1 MSHQQSDVSR
11 RTLLGALAA
20 GAGTLVSAPILSG
33 CGSEPGKTAAKP
45 NPKGAIREQEKLT
58 TVPKFVNAEYVKPEL
73 ASAGDVAP
81 GYLAY
86 PRELVATVTSKPG
99 KGSTFKAMTP
109 AWWPIPPG
117 LDKNDYYKAVNAEI
131 GSTFEFTI
139 INGNDYG
146 TKIAATLASKQVPD
160 VMQVPVWNRPQ
171 DFSSAIV
178 PALFEDLTDY
188 LGKDVSKKWPNL
200 ANLPTKSWQAC
211 VFGGRLFGLPFPG
224 GGISDGLFYRSDIFK
239 KLGVEPPKTGDDWL
253 ALCKEINDPKGKRWA
268 CGTVFAEVR
277 RMYGIPAN
285 WMRRDGKLVN
295 VVETD
300 EYLDALEFNRKLF
313 AAGYVHPTVV
323 GGGWDVKP
331 LFEGG
336 QMLMYMDGVG
346 AWHEALERQRPSHP
360 DFVMELFPP
369 FSADGTTKPVYTRGG
384 AARMQSYIKKGT
396 PNDKVEE
403 LLGAMNYISAPFG
416 TKEYDLIT
424 YGPEGKTHTRDSN
437 GVPSLNDKGKQQVT
451 FTYGFLIGR
460 PSFISEP
467 PYPDYVKD
475 FYAWQ
480 QSTAP
485 YLIDDLLDGL
495 NVEEPPKFQTLQQ
508 PLTDKE
514 ADISRGRAKVSDW
527 TAAVANWRK
536 RGGDELRAFYDE
548 NLEKIGR

>member
-1 MSHQQSDVSR
+1 MNHQPSDVSR
-11 RTLLGALAA
+11 RALLGALAA
-20 GAGTLVSAPILSG
+20 GAGTLVSGPLLSG
-33 CGSEPGKTAAKP
+33 CGSNGQPEAKP
-45 NPKGAIREQEKLT
+45 NPEGAIREQQKLT
-58 TVPKFVNAEYVKPEL
+58 TVPKLVNAEYVKPEL
-73 ASAGDVAP
+73 AAGKDVAP

-86 PRELVATVTSKPG
+86 PREPIRTVSGKPG
-99 KGSTFKAMTP
+99 AGSTFKAMTP

-117 LDKNDYYKAVNAEI
+117 LDKNDYYKAVNADL

-146 TKIAATLASKQVPD
+146 TKIAATLASKKIPD

-178 PALFEDLTDY
+178 PALFADLTDF
-188 LGKDVSKKWPNL
+188 LGKDISKKWPNL

-211 VFGGRLFGLPFPG
+211 VFGGRLFGLPSPG
-224 GGISDGLFYRSDIFK
+224 GGISDGLFYRSDIFAE
-239 KLGVEPPKTGDDWL
+239 LGVEPPKTADDWL
-253 ALCKEINDPKGKRWA
+253 ALCKEVNDPKGKRWA
-268 CGTVFAEVR
+268 CGTVFAEIR

-295 VVETD
+295 VVETE

-323 GGGWDVKP
+323 SGGWDVKP

-346 AWHEALERQRPSHP
+346 AWHEALDRQRPSKP
-360 DFVMELFPP
+360 DFKMLLFPP

-384 AARMQSYIKKGT
+384 AARMQSYIKKDT
-396 PNDKVEE
+396 PNDKIEE
-403 LLGAMNYISAPFG
+403 LLGAMNYICAPFG
-416 TKEYDLIT
+416 TREYEMIT
-424 YGPEGKTHTRDSN
+424 YGPEGKTHTKDSN
-437 GVPSLNDKGKQQVT
+437 GVPALNDKGKQQVT

-460 PSFISEP
+460 PPFISKP
-467 PYPDYVKD
+467 PYPDYVQD

-480 QSTAP
+480 QATAP
-485 YLIDDLLDGL
+485 FMIDDLLDGL

-527 TAAVANWRK
+527 TATVANWRK

-548 NLEKIGR
+548 NLKKIGR

>member
-1 MSHQQSDVSR
+1 MSHQSSDVSR

-20 GAGTLVSAPILSG
+20 GAGTLVSAPLLSA
-33 CGSEPGKTAAKP
+33 CGSDSGRTEAKP

-58 TVPKFVNAEYVKPEL
+58 TVPRFVDAEYVKPEL
-73 ASAGDVAP
+73 ASAPDVAP
-81 GYLAY
+81 GYLTY
-86 PRELVATVTSKPG
+86 PRELVATVTGKPG
-99 KGSTFKAMTP
+99 QGSTFKAMTP

-117 LDKNDYYKAVNAEI
+117 LDKNDYYKAVNAEL

-146 TKIAATLASKQVPD
+146 TKIAATLASKRVPD
-160 VMQVPVWNRPQ
+160 IMQVPVWNRPQ

-178 PALFEDLTDY
+178 PALFEDLTEY
-188 LGKDVSKKWPNL
+188 LGKDISKKWPNL

-211 VFGGRLFGLPFPG
+211 VFGDRLFGLPSPG
-224 GGISDGLFYRSDIFK
+224 GGISDGLFYRSDLFEQ
-239 KLGVEPPKTGDDWL
+239 LGVEPPKTADDWL
-253 ALCKEINDPKGKRWA
+253 ALCKEVNDPKGKRWA
-268 CGTVFAEVR
+268 CGNVFAEAR
-277 RMYGIPAN
+277 RMYGIPAT

-295 VVETD
+295 VVETE

-336 QMLMYMDGVG
+336 QLLMYMDGTG
-346 AWHEALERQRPSHP
+346 AWHEALDRQRPSDP
-360 DFVMELFPP
+360 DFTMHLFPP

-384 AARMQSYIKKGT
+384 SARMQSYIRKGT
-396 PNDKVEE
+396 PKDKVEE
-403 LLGAMNYISAPFG
+403 LLGAMNYIAAPFG
-416 TKEYDLIT
+416 TREYEMIT
-424 YGPEGKTHTRDSN
+424 YGPEGKTHTKDAK
-437 GVPSLNDKGKQQVT
+437 GVPALTDKGKQQVT

-460 PSFISEP
+460 PPFISKP
-467 PYPDYVKD
+467 AYPDYVQD

-485 YLIDDLLDGL
+485 FLIDDLLDGL

-514 ADISRGRAKVSDW
+514 ADISRGRAKVGDW
-527 TAAVANWRK
+527 TATVANWRK

-548 NLEKIGR
+548 NLQKIGR